1 MVINEEETIV
11 LSLMG
16 KREVHAI
23 QADPLNVL
31 IGRVQ
36 AKDDNHDPD
45 KEVEIDQTH
54 GLQVVGVGSIVQV
67 IKAIGVVQ
75 PRGGQEIDRQVEA
88 VVHHEKAIHPIASRN
103 SANFT

>member
-1 MVINEEETIV
+1 M

-23 QADPLNVL
+23 RADPLNAL

-54 GLQVVGVGSIVQV
+54 GLQVVGVGTIVQV

-88 VVHHEKAIHPIASRN
+88 VIHHEEAIHPIASRN
-103 SANFT
+103 GADFT